1 MYVAVVP
8 NRGSPPAILL
18 RESYREAGKTKNRTL
33 ANLSRWPAERIEQ
46 LRAVLR
52 GAKLLPAAEAVE
64 IVRALPHGHVL
75 AALDTARHIA
85 LDTVLPRRAPQ
96 RRRDLA
102 LALIVA
108 RLLEPAAKLA
118 TARMLDPATASHSL
132 GEMLGLGKVAAKEV
146 YAALDWLG
154 REQPFIEATLAR
166 RHLKEGAL
174 LLYDVT
180 STYLEGRC
188 CELAQH
194 GYSRDHRGDR
204 PQIVIGLMCA
214 ADGCPVAVEVF
225 EGNTADPVTLAA
237 QIDKL
242 RQRFKLQRVVMVGDR
257 GVLTS
262 ARIEQTLRPAGL
274 DWITALRAP
283 AIKQLAAA
291 GGPLQPSLFDDRD
304 MAEITSLDYP
314 GERLVVCK
322 NPLLAEERARK
333 RAELL
338 AATEK
343 ELARIAARVQRA
355 RSPLHGAAA
364 IGQAVGAVLG
374 RRHMAK
380 HFHIGITD
388 DTFSFAQDPLSIAAE
403 AALDGIYVV
412 RTNLP
417 AEHSDKVLAVL
428 HPPSAAHARIMEKAG
443 CEALFVSTGGVV
455 GAYTGLADVGTATMT
470 ECVTIAGWIADSIS
484 IPVIMDGDTGHGG
497 IMAVRR
503 MVREC
508 IRAGIAGIR
517 IDDQPIESKRKTQS
531 AGVEVVPLD
540 QAIARYR
547 AAVDMK
553 NELDPNFVVMAQCY
567 ARDASD
573 GTLEDTIARLLAYR
587 DEAGV
592 DWVQFESPHSVDEI
606 RAARAAVT
614 WPFSFMKGKLGRYL
628 DLDEHLALGVTIAWY
643 PGFTHHVT
651 WAVLWDFMTAFQSGG
666 VKAWDAFVESRRD
679 RPYPLPEVP
688 DDGEGSEKQRVLE
701 KRYFSSGDRRR

>member
-1 MYVAVVP
+1 MCFGRRMYVAVIP

-18 RESYREAGKTKNRTL
+18 RESYREGGKTKNRTL

-52 GAKLLPAAEAVE
+52 GDKLLPAAEAVE

-75 AALDTARHIA
+75 AALGTARRIA
-85 LDTVLPRRAPQ
+85 LDALLPRRAPQ

-102 LALIVA
+102 LVVA

-132 GEMLGLGKVAAKEV
+132 GEMLGLGRVAAKEV
-146 YAALDWLG
+146 YATLDWLG

-166 RHLKEGAL
+166 RHLQVGAL

-194 GYSRDHRGDR
+194 GYSRDHRSDR

-242 RQRFKLQRVVMVGDR
+242 KQRFKLQRVVMVGDR

-283 AIKQLAAA
+283 AIKQLATA

-304 MAEITSLDYP
+304 MAEITSPDYP

-338 AATEK
+338 AATDN
-343 ELARIAARVQRA
+343 ELASIAARVQRA
-355 RSPLHGAAA
+355 RSPLRGAAA

-380 HFHIGITD
+380 HFQISITD
-388 DTFSFAQDPLSIAAE
+388 DTFSFAQNPLSIAAE
-403 AALDGIYVV
+403 P
-412 RTNLP
+412 R
-417 AEHSDKVLAVL
+417 
-428 HPPSAAHARIMEKAG
+428 
-443 CEALFVSTGGVV
+443 ST
-455 GAYTGLADVGTATMT
+455 
-470 ECVTIAGWIADSIS
+470 
-484 IPVIMDGDTGHGG
+484 
-497 IMAVRR
+497 
-503 MVREC
+503 
-508 IRAGIAGIR
+508 
-517 IDDQPIESKRKTQS
+517 
-531 AGVEVVPLD
+531 
-540 QAIARYR
+540 
-547 AAVDMK
+547 
-553 NELDPNFVVMAQCY
+553 
-567 ARDASD
+567 AS
-573 GTLEDTIARLLAYR
+573 
-587 DEAGV
+587 
-592 DWVQFESPHSVDEI
+592 
-606 RAARAAVT
+606 
-614 WPFSFMKGKLGRYL
+614 M
-628 DLDEHLALGVTIAWY
+628 
-643 PGFTHHVT
+643 
-651 WAVLWDFMTAFQSGG
+651 
-666 VKAWDAFVESRRD
+666 
-679 RPYPLPEVP
+679 
-688 DDGEGSEKQRVLE
+688 
-701 KRYFSSGDRRR
+701 

>member
-1 MYVAVVP
+1 MYVAVIP

-52 GAKLLPAAEAVE
+52 GEQLLPAAEAVE

-75 AALDTARHIA
+75 AALGTARRIA
-85 LDTVLPRRAPQ
+85 LDAVLPRRTPQ

-132 GEMLGLGKVAAKEV
+132 GEVLGLGRVTAKEV

-166 RHLKEGAL
+166 RHLKDGAL

-194 GYSRDHRGDR
+194 GYSRDHRTDR

-225 EGNTADPVTLAA
+225 EGNTADPLTLSS

-242 RQRFKLQRVVMVGDR
+242 KQRFQLQRVVMVGDR
-257 GVLTS
+257 GLLTS

-283 AIKQLAAA
+283 AIKQLAAE

-304 MAEITSLDYP
+304 MAEITSPDYP
-314 GERLVVCK
+314 SERLVVCK

-343 ELARIAARVQRA
+343 ELARIADRVQRA
-355 RSPLHGAAA
+355 RRPLRGAAA

-380 HFHIGITD
+380 HFHISIAD
-388 DTFSFAQDPLSIAAE
+388 EAFSFAKNSVSIAAE
-403 AALDGIYVV
+403 AVLDGIYVI

-417 AEHSDKVLAVL
+417 AAQSDAAATVRAYKSLSGVEHAFRSLKTVDLELRPVFHWTAPRVRAHVLLCMLAYYLQWHMRRSLAPMLFDEPDPAAREAQRSSPVAKAEPSPAAQRKAARKRTDPVDGEPLPVHSFHTLLSDLATLTRNVVRLGRDRLTAVLATPTL
-428 HPPSAAHARIMEKAG
+428 
-443 CEALFVSTGGVV
+443 TQ
-455 GAYTGLADVGTATMT
+455 
-470 ECVTIAGWIADSIS
+470 
-484 IPVIMDGDTGHGG
+484 
-497 IMAVRR
+497 RR
-503 MVREC
+503 
-508 IRAGIAGIR
+508 A
-517 IDDQPIESKRKTQS
+517 
-531 AGVEVVPLD
+531 
-540 QAIARYR
+540 
-547 AAVDMK
+547 
-553 NELDPNFVVMAQCY
+553 
-567 ARDASD
+567 
-573 GTLEDTIARLLAYR
+573 
-587 DEAGV
+587 
-592 DWVQFESPHSVDEI
+592 
-606 RAARAAVT
+606 
-614 WPFSFMKGKLGRYL
+614 L
-628 DLDEHLALGVTIAWY
+628 DLLGLT
-643 PGFTHHVT
+643 PTT
-651 WAVLWDFMTAFQSGG
+651 
-666 VKAWDAFVESRRD
+666 
-679 RPYPLPEVP
+679 
-688 DDGEGSEKQRVLE
+688 
-701 KRYFSSGDRRR
+701 